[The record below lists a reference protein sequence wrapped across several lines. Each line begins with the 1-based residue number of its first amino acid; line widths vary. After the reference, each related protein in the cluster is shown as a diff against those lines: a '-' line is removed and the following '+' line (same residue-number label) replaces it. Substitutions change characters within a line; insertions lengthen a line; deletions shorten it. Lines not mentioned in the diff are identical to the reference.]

1 MCAKSDFIEVIADTY
16 DFEMTQGPRVIVD
29 KSFL

>member
-1 MCAKSDFIEVIADTY
+1 MTAENDFIEVIADTY
-16 DFEMTQGPRVIVD
+16 DFEMTKGPGVIVD